1 MVDHEAWQWLTPEFA
16 LIPWVLLLGFFIWRR
31 HNLSLEHFWLSIRLR
46 FKHPL
51 IHQLPESKSGQK
63 HYRQQGLIVLWVVAM
78 LSLALAQPVK
88 LGEKLPD
95 LPPERDILLLV
106 DVSISMRLTDYNI
119 EGKEVSRLA
128 VLKQLISEFVSKTNG
143 ERLGVVVFAEHPYVL
158 TPLTQDPELIK
169 AQVTR
174 LTTTLAGRVSALGDA
189 ILLALKEAEKQ
200 PQRKQIMVLFTDANN
215 SIGDATP
222 TAAAELARA
231 ANIPIYPIA
240 IGSSALEGENAKT
253 GLLYQPV
260 NVDMLQSITEQTGG
274 LLFEATN
281 LQTIEN
287 ALQAISQ
294 LQQNEAA
301 PKPYYTQTPLYFWFL
316 LGAILPLIIIQ
327 LSQFLWSKKELAS

>member
-1 MVDHEAWQWLTPEFA
+1 MADQGAWQWLTPWFA
-16 LIPWVLLLGFFIWRR
+16 LIPWGALIAFYIWRQ
-31 HNLSLEHFWLSIRLR
+31 HDLSLEHFWLSIRLR

-51 IHQLPESKSGQK
+51 MNQLPESKSSLKQ
-63 HYRQQGLIVLWVVAM
+63 YRQQGLLLLWIVGM

-95 LPPERDILLLV
+95 LPPERDIVLLV
-106 DVSISMRLTDYNI
+106 DVSISMRLTDYDI
-119 EGKEVSRLA
+119 DGKEVSRLA

-143 ERLGVVVFAEHPYVL
+143 ERLGVVVFAERPYVL
-158 TPLTQDPELIK
+158 TPLTHDPELIK
-169 AQVTR
+169 GQVMR

-189 ILLALKEAEKQ
+189 ILLALKEAAKQ

-215 SIGDATP
+215 SIGQATP

-231 ANIPIYPIA
+231 AKIPIYPIA

-260 NVDMLQSITEQTGG
+260 NVEMLQSIAEQTGG
-274 LLFEATN
+274 VSFEATDI
-281 LQTIEN
+281 QTIEN
-287 ALQAISQ
+287 ALEAISQ
-294 LQQNEAA
+294 LQKNEAA

-316 LGAILPLIIIQ
+316 LLAILPLLLIQ
-327 LSQFLWSKKELAS
+327 LGQFLVPNKEQQV

>member
-1 MVDHEAWQWLTPEFA
+1 MAEGAWQWLTPWFA
-16 LIPWVLLLGFFIWRR
+16 IIPWVMLLGFYLWRL
-31 HNLSLEHFWLSIRLR
+31 HEVSLEQFWLSIRLR

-51 IHQLPESKSGQK
+51 MNQLPESKSKAKQ
-63 HYRQQGLIVLWVVAM
+63 YRRQGLLLLWVVSM

-95 LPPERDILLLV
+95 LPPERDIVLLV
-106 DVSISMRLTDYNI
+106 DVSISMRLTDYEI
-119 EGKEVSRLA
+119 DGKDVSRLA
-128 VLKQLISEFVSKTNG
+128 VLKQLIGEFVSKTNG
-143 ERLGVVVFAEHPYVL
+143 ERLAVVVFAERPYVL
-158 TPLTQDPELIK
+158 TPLTYDPELIK
-169 AQVTR
+169 SQVMR

-189 ILLALKEAEKQ
+189 ILLALKEAGKQ

-215 SIGDATP
+215 SIGKATP

-260 NVDMLQSITEQTGG
+260 NVEMLQSLAQQTGG
-274 LLFEATN
+274 VAFEAADA
-281 LQTIEN
+281 QTIEN

-294 LQQNEAA
+294 LQKNEAA

-316 LGAILPLIIIQ
+316 LLAILPLLILQIGK
-327 LSQFLWSKKELAS
+327 FLLTHKEQSA